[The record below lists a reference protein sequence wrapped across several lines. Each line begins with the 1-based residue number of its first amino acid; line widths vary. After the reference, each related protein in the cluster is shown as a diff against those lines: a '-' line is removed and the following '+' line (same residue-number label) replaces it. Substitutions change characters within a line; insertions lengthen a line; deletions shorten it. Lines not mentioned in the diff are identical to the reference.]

1 MKFQNNRIIGKY
13 FLGKTTKMALFI
25 LLSVYSSISLNI
37 NAQKTI
43 TICSGSSVN
52 LVPTNAGTVV
62 EWKDQ
67 AGNIL
72 KRTDNMGIVI
82 NDLSPKVTPT
92 STTTY
97 TVKQIL
103 DLNLIPYG
111 SFDPKPSDQ
120 INAAMSSFQYWPGK
134 LNGVDPNYGQG
145 YFTINTN
152 PQLLWDSTRYVPRT
166 YDWGA
171 NWYCSISDH
180 TTGHGNMFIANGSS
194 SGDVFKASVNVTA
207 GTTYYIGAW
216 FANINVT
223 LVNPYKMSIYVGST
237 LVGQI
242 SGANNSN
249 WYQKYGYWT
258 ATTTGK
264 VDFKFQ
270 NSQTA
275 DSGNDFAIDDIVFSP
290 VVQET
295 VTVNVNNSAI
305 SATTTANICSNSNYV
320 FNGKTYNTTG
330 VYTDTLVSVFG
341 CDSLDILNL
350 NVNSPSVAPII
361 NQTICEGDS
370 VEFHGTTYKTI
381 GTYYAHLTSS
391 AGCDSLVTLVLNVD
405 PALKATISGES
416 TICKDSIV
424 PNIVFKGERGTPPYT
439 FTYQIND
446 ETSKLATTTSE
457 DTVSIA
463 VPTSIPGT
471 FTYKLISIADSKGC
485 SSTLNATLALRVED
499 CNTSINIPNAFS
511 PNGDGFNDTFG
522 PITVGITEIK
532 LSINDRNGRLVFTI
546 DSINGRWDGLMPTS
560 EQAPVGVYFYK
571 YDAKGVDNKS
581 YSNQG
586 SVSLFREM
594 LDSTPLAV
602 TPSQVKGNATVDLS
616 KMKGVKNISI
626 YNTSGRKISTKDTS
640 EDMFVFDSSQLT
652 NGLYILKVSCNN
664 QVVFAKFIKE

>member
-1 MKFQNNRIIGKY
+1 MEFQNFKTIGRY
-13 FLGKTTKMALFI
+13 FLGKTTKIALY
-25 LLSVYSSISLNI
+25 LLFSFYSCIFLNI
-37 NAQKTI
+37 HAQKTI
-43 TICSGSSVN
+43 SICNGGSVN
-52 LVPTNAGTVV
+52 LTPSTAGTVV

-82 NDLSPKVTPT
+82 NDLSPRVSPT
-92 STTTY
+92 STTSY

-103 DLNLIPYG
+103 DLNLVPYG
-111 SFDPKPSDQ
+111 NFDPKPSDQ

-134 LNGVDPNYGQG
+134 LNGVDPNYGRG

-180 TTGHGNMFIANGSS
+180 TSGYGNMFIANGSS

-216 FANINVT
+216 FANINVSF
-223 LVNPYKMSIYVGST
+223 VNPYRMNIYVGST

-242 SGANNSN
+242 SGSTNSN

-258 ATTTGK
+258 ATTTGN
-264 VDFKFQ
+264 VDLKFQ

-295 VTVNVNNSAI
+295 ITVNVNSSAVT
-305 SATTTANICSNSNYV
+305 STKTANICLNSSYV
-320 FNGKTYNTTG
+320 FNGKSYTTTG

-350 NVNSPSVAPII
+350 KVNSPTVAPII
-361 NQTICEGDS
+361 NQTICQGDS
-370 VEFHGTTYKTI
+370 VVFHGTTCKTI
-381 GTYYAHLTSS
+381 GTYYAHLINS
-391 AGCDSLVTLVLNVD
+391 AGCDSLATLVLNVN
-405 PALKATISGES
+405 PALTATISGES

-424 PNIVFKGERGTPPYT
+424 PNIVFKGEGGTPPYT
-439 FTYQIND
+439 FTYRIN
-446 ETSKLATTTSE
+446 EGTSKLASTTTG
-457 DTVSIA
+457 DAVSIA
-463 VPTSIPGT
+463 VPTNIPGA
-471 FTYKLISIADSKGC
+471 FTYKLIGVADSKGC
-485 SSTLNATLALRVED
+485 SSLLNATLALSVED
-499 CNTSINIPNAFS
+499 CNTFINIPNAFS

-546 DSINGRWDGLMPTS
+546 DSLNGRWDGLMPTS

-571 YDAKGVDNKS
+571 YDAKGKDNKS

-594 LDSTPLAV
+594 LDSTPIALTPNPVKANAV
-602 TPSQVKGNATVDLS
+602 VDLS
-616 KMKGVKNISI
+616 RMTGVKNISI
-626 YNTSGRKISTKDTS
+626 YNTSGRKVITTDTS
-640 EDMFVFDSSQLT
+640 ENVFVFDSSQIT

-664 QVVFAKFIKE
+664 QVVFVKFIKE